1 MKTEKELEAM
11 NILELSNQLI
21 YQRHQMN
28 KSLTQNFFQE
38 LNIPEYMALH
48 LVSQM
53 HQEQEKDRVYLKEL
67 AEKMHM
73 TIRMTSKLAQ
83 NLKDRGLVIWS
94 HDGNGSE
101 GTYMILTEFGREL
114 LTQQEKVMKEYFEKV
129 IGRFGKE
136 NLVQMLELMK
146 ALDEAI
152 DLEFSDQEE
161 LQEA

>member
-11 NILELSNQLI
+11 DILELSNQLI

-28 KSLTQNFFQE
+28 KSLTQKFFQE

-53 HQEQEKDRVYLKEL
+53 HQEQKRERIYLKEL
-67 AEKMHM
+67 ADKMHM
-73 TIRMTSKLAQ
+73 TIRMKSKLAQ

-114 LTQQEKVMKEYFEKV
+114 LTRQEKVMKEYFEKV

-136 NLVQMLELMK
+136 KLIQMLELMK

>member
-11 NILELSNQLI
+11 DILELSNQLI

-28 KSLTQNFFQE
+28 KSLTQKFFQE

-53 HQEQEKDRVYLKEL
+53 HQEQKRERIYLKEL

-101 GTYMILTEFGREL
+101 GTYMILTEFGRER
-114 LTQQEKVMKEYFEKV
+114 LTRQEKVRKEYFEKV

-136 NLVQMLELMK
+136 KLIQMLELMK